1 MTDKLSHDVVVC
13 VHNGL
18 DDVKLC
24 LSSLMAFWDIKGLN
38 KIIIVNDC
46 SGSDTTNYLNSFAE
60 NHDCVQILHLTSQHY
75 YTKAANAGLMAS
87 QANLRTLLNSDTI
100 VTKNWWQ
107 KIQKVFGIS
116 RAIGIVG
123 PLSNAAS
130 TQSVPFV
137 KSSKDQ
143 TAINELPAGVSIDGF
158 GQFIETVGANVV
170 TPFVPLV
177 HGFCLTIRDTVLDE
191 IGYFDEEAF
200 PRGYGEEN
208 DFCFR
213 AEDAGFVLAVA
224 VDAFVF
230 HAKSKS
236 YTSADRVKFM
246 HDGMHNFSRKHGADR
261 IRKAVT
267 FMEQN
272 VHLQSMRDAVLAKWP
287 KHYNVD

>member
-1 MTDKLSHDVVVC
+1 MSDRFTHDVVVC

-24 LSSLMAFWDIKGLN
+24 LNSLVSHWDRDRLHRL
-38 KIIIVNDC
+38 IIVDDC
-46 SGSDTTNYLNSFAE
+46 SNDETRSFLDSFSSQ
-60 NHDCVQILHLTSQHY
+60 HDFVDLLHLQSQHY
-75 YTKAANAGLMAS
+75 YTKAANAGLRAS

-100 VTKNWWQ
+100 ATKNWWR
-107 KIQKVFGIS
+107 KIQKVFTMS
-116 RAIGIVG
+116 PVVGIVG

-143 TAINELPAGVSIDGF
+143 TAINNLPLGVSIDSFGDYIEQVGF
-158 GQFIETVGANVV
+158 SVV

-177 HGFCLTIRDTVLDE
+177 HGFCLTIRDVVLKE
-191 IGYFDEEAF
+191 IGFFDEEAF

-213 AEDAGFVLAVA
+213 AEDAGFVLAIA
-224 VDAFVF
+224 VDTFIF

-236 YTSADRVKFM
+236 YTSSDRVKFM
-246 HDGMHNFSRKHGADR
+246 HDGMLNFSKKHGADR
-261 IRKAVT
+261 IKKAVS

-272 VHLQSMRDAVLAKWP
+272 IHLQSVRDAVRAKWP
-287 KHYNVD
+287 KHYGA

>member
-1 MTDKLSHDVVVC
+1 VTDKLSHDVVVC

-24 LSSLMAFWDIKGLN
+24 LSSLVNFWDIKGLN
-38 KIIIVNDC
+38 KLIVVNDC
-46 SGSDTTNYLNSFAE
+46 SGNETTDYLDGFAE
-60 NHDCVQILHLTSQHY
+60 SHDYVQVLNLASQHY
-75 YTKAANAGLMAS
+75 YTKAANVGLVAS
-87 QANLRTLLNSDTI
+87 KANLRTLLNSDTI
-100 VTKNWWQ
+100 VTKNWWR

-116 RAIGIVG
+116 PAIGIVG

-143 TAINELPAGVSIDGF
+143 TAINELPAGVSIDKF
-158 GQFIETVGANVV
+158 GQFIEKSGTDVV

-177 HGFCLTIRDTVLDE
+177 HGFCLTIRDTVLNE

-224 VDAFVF
+224 VDTFVF

-246 HDGMHNFSRKHGADR
+246 RDGMHNFSRKHGADR

>member
-1 MTDKLSHDVVVC
+1 MSDRFTHDVVVC

-24 LSSLMAFWDIKGLN
+24 LNSLVSYWDRDGLDRL
-38 KIIIVNDC
+38 IVVDDC
-46 SGSDTTNYLNSFAE
+46 SGDETRCYLDTFSSQ
-60 NHDCVQILHLTSQHY
+60 HDFVDVLHLQSQHY
-75 YTKAANAGLMAS
+75 YTKAANVGLKESNAC
-87 QANLRTLLNSDTI
+87 LRTLLNSDTI
-100 VTKNWWQ
+100 VTKSWWWKVQ
-107 KIQKVFGIS
+107 KIFS
-116 RAIGIVG
+116 MSPAIGIVG

-143 TAINELPAGVSIDGF
+143 TAINDLPLGVSIDIF
-158 GQFIETVGANVV
+158 GEYIEEVGSSVI

-177 HGFCLTIRDTVLDE
+177 HGFCLTIRDVVLEE
-191 IGYFDEEAF
+191 ISFFDEKTF

-213 AEDAGFVLAVA
+213 AEDAGFVLAIA
-224 VDAFVF
+224 VDTFVF

-236 YTSADRVKFM
+236 YNSSDRIKFM
-246 HDGMHNFSRKHGADR
+246 HDGMLNLSNKHGADR
-261 IRKAVT
+261 IKKAVA

-272 VHLQSMRDAVLAKWP
+272 IHLQCMRDAVLAKWS
-287 KHYNVD
+287 KHYGG